1 MRKLKCTECRSREIR
16 KLSAIYEE
24 EVSETT
30 MAGRYSQLGYS
41 NRRVQPALGTIRATG
56 RVESR
61 LAKAVAP
68 PTKGSAGKK
77 YEHLAAAIAF
87 FTLLILLHGLW
98 SMFLVAIGFEKDDSW
113 VKLLSLISIPA
124 MAIVVVAIAI
134 LLNLHAQAN
143 ARYYKQVYLPA
154 MSRWLHS
161 YRCYRCGHIFQLD
174 DD

>member
-1 MRKLKCTECRSREIR
+1 MKQLKCTECRSREVR

-30 MAGRYSQLGYS
+30 MAGRYSQLSYG
-41 NRRVQPALGTIRATG
+41 NRRVQPTLGTIHATG
-56 RVESR
+56 RIESR

-77 YEHLAAAIAF
+77 YEHLATAIAF
-87 FTLLILLHGLW
+87 FALLVLLHGLW

-113 VKLLSLISIPA
+113 VKLLSVISIPI
-124 MAIVVVAIAI
+124 MVTIVVAIAI
-134 LLNLHAQAN
+134 LLNLRDRAN

-154 MSRWLHS
+154 MTKWLRS
-161 YRCYRCGHIFQLD
+161 YRCYRCGHIFQVED
-174 DD
+174 D